1 MSWRSVRLVL
11 LTALGLSILYLLF
24 WPVPIDPEAW
34 TPPKRPELVGVYEP
48 NSALASVERLA
59 AGVGVGSEDVAI
71 DLGGRIYAG
80 YEDGRIVQFQ
90 PDGSEPQ
97 VMAELEGRP
106 LGMHVD
112 GLGNLLVC
120 VSPGG
125 LFHISP
131 FGQVTVLS
139 RHFGGVP
146 FLLANDVD
154 VGADGTVYFS
164 DSSFAFSVDQTV
176 AELMEHRARGRVL
189 AYDPATGETRM
200 LLHRLH
206 YANGIAVSLG
216 QRFVLVVETGKYQ
229 VRRLWLT
236 GNREGETDVLIDN
249 LPGFPDGISTGAD
262 GIFWLSLVSPR
273 QAKLEALLPHP
284 FLRKIVMRLP
294 EPLRPAAGNYGFVLG
309 LNAEGEVVHNLQD
322 PAAAFSQI
330 SSVQEHDGML
340 YLGSLVEDAI
350 GRLPRPGSP
359 SPQAP
364 KPLSP

>member
-1 MSWRSVRLVL
+1 
-11 LTALGLSILYLLF
+11 
-24 WPVPIDPEAW
+24 
-34 TPPKRPELVGVYEP
+34 
-48 NSALASVERLA
+48 LAAVERLA
-59 AGVGVGSEDVAI
+59 KGVGVGSEDVAI

-112 GLGNLLVC
+112 GMGNLLVC

-125 LFHISP
+125 LYHISP

-139 RHFGGVP
+139 RHLGDVP
-146 FLLANDVD
+146 FRLANDVD
-154 VGADGTVYFS
+154 VGADGTVYFT
-164 DSSFAFSVDQTV
+164 DSSFSFTVGQSV
-176 AELMEHRARGRVL
+176 AALMEHRAKGRLL
-189 AYDPATGETRM
+189 AYDPATGETRL

-206 YANGIAVSLG
+206 HANGVAVSPG
-216 QRFVLVVETGKYQ
+216 QNFLLVVEMGKLRVQ
-229 VRRLWLT
+229 RLWL
-236 GNREGETDVLIDN
+236 GGPREGESETLIDN
-249 LPGFPDGISTGAD
+249 LPGYPDGISTGAD
-262 GIFWLSLVSPR
+262 GIFWLTLVSPR
-273 QAKLEALLPHP
+273 KPVLEALMPWP
-284 FLRKIVMRLP
+284 FLRKVVMRLP
-294 EPLRPAAGNYGFVLG
+294 ERLIPAPGNYGFVLG

-322 PAAAFSQI
+322 PAAAFTQI
-330 SSVQEHDGML
+330 SSVQENEGML

-350 GRLPRPGSP
+350 GRLPVPGSP

>member
-1 MSWRSVRLVL
+1 MSWRFVRLAL
-11 LTALGLSILYLLF
+11 LVVVGLSILYLLF
-24 WPVPIDPEAW
+24 WPVGIDPEAW
-34 TPPKRPELVGVYEP
+34 APPEMPELAGDYEP
-48 NSALASVERLA
+48 NNALASVERLG

-90 PDGSEPQ
+90 AGGTEPQ
-97 VMAELEGRP
+97 VMAELDGRP

-125 LFHISP
+125 LYHISP

-139 RHFGGVP
+139 REFGGVP
-146 FLLANDVD
+146 FGLANDVD

-164 DSSFAFSVDQTV
+164 DSSFTFSVDQAV
-176 AELMEHRARGRVL
+176 AALMEHRAKGRVL

-200 LLHRLH
+200 LLHRVH
-206 YANGIAVSLG
+206 FANGVAVSPG
-216 QRFVLVVETGKYQ
+216 QNFLLVVEAGKYQ

-236 GNREGETDVLIDN
+236 GNRQGETDILIAN
-249 LPGFPDGISTGAD
+249 LPGFPDGISTGAN
-262 GIFWLSLVSPR
+262 GVFWLSLVSPR
-273 QAKLEALLPHP
+273 QAKLDALLPRP
-284 FLRKIVMRLP
+284 FLRKVVMRLP

-322 PAAAFSQI
+322 PAAAFTQI

-350 GRLPRPGSP
+350 GRLPVPGSP

>member
-1 MSWRSVRLVL
+1 MSWRLVRLVL
-11 LTALGLSILYLLF
+11 LVAVGLSTLYLLF
-24 WPVPIDPEAW
+24 WPVPIDPQAW
-34 TPPKRPELVGVYEP
+34 TPPEIPELVGVYEP
-48 NSALASVERLA
+48 NSALAAVERLA
-59 AGVGVGSEDVAI
+59 KGVGVGSEDVAI

-90 PDGSEPQ
+90 PDATEPQ

-125 LFHISP
+125 LYHISP

-139 RHFGGVP
+139 REFGGVP
-146 FLLANDVD
+146 FGLANDVD
-154 VGADGTVYFS
+154 VGADGTVYFT

-176 AELMEHRARGRVL
+176 AELMEHRARGRLL

-206 YANGIAVSLG
+206 YANGVAVSPG
-216 QRFVLVVETGKYQ
+216 QNFLLVVETGKLRVQ
-229 VRRLWLT
+229 RLWLA
-236 GNREGETDVLIDN
+236 GPRQGESETLIDN

-262 GIFWLSLVSPR
+262 GIFWLALVSPR
-273 QAKLEALLPHP
+273 KPALEALMPWP
-284 FLRKIVMRLP
+284 SLRKVVMRLP
-294 EPLRPAAGNYGFVLG
+294 ERLMPAPGDYGFVLG
-309 LNAEGEVVHNLQD
+309 LNPEGEVVHNLQD
-322 PAAAFSQI
+322 PAGAFAQI
-330 SSVQEHDGML
+330 SSVEEHDGML

-350 GRLPRPGSP
+350 GRLPVP
-359 SPQAP
+359 
-364 KPLSP
+364 